1 MEKYSIHGVEK
12 GELVVDN
19 ENMAL
24 VLDLMPVGI
33 RIVDVDSGKLVYANR
48 ASMDIFGCEDFDRD
62 VAGRSAFDFMP
73 EIQPN
78 GRKTMDMANEFFS
91 AEKVCMDFECFKLH
105 GERFFARITSS
116 NIVYMGKLSSL
127 AIIEDITEEKF
138 TEMKREEYR
147 EHLERE
153 VKQRTAELTLARE
166 KAEDADRQK
175 STFLA
180 NMSHEIR
187 TPLNGILGIIQFL
200 DDDSL
205 SSEQRSECI
214 NVIKAG
220 GEQLSRIIEDIVD
233 ISKIESGLMTVQ
245 PVSVQLNELMNGMHD
260 FLKSI
265 IHTNSKEQV
274 TPILDSSEFLAD
286 SAVFV
291 DPVRL
296 RQVIINLLGNAVK
309 FTEKGFI
316 RFGYRQIAP
325 HTLEFFVED
334 TGIGIAASEHENIFK
349 RFQQAESGN
358 GRHYGGSGLGLTI
371 SHSLVQ
377 LMGGDIRVESTEGQ
391 GALFIFTIS
400 V

>member
-1 MEKYSIHGVEK
+1 MEKYSMHGVEK
-12 GELVVDN
+12 DRLVADN
-19 ENMAL
+19 ENVAHM
-24 VLDLMPVGI
+24 LDLMPVGI
-33 RIVDVDSGKLVYANR
+33 RIVDIDSGELVYANK
-48 ASMDIFGCEDFDRD
+48 ASMDIFGCEDFERD

-78 GRKTMDMANEFFS
+78 GRKTVDMANEFFT
-91 AEKVCMDFECFKLH
+91 AEKVCMDFECFKLR
-105 GERFFARITSS
+105 GERFFARITSA
-116 NIVYMGKLSSL
+116 NIVYRGKISSI
-127 AIIEDITEEKF
+127 AIIEDITEQKF
-138 TEMKREEYR
+138 AEMKREEYR
-147 EHLERE
+147 EHLELE
-153 VKQRTAELTLARE
+153 VRQRTAELTLARE
-166 KAEDADRQK
+166 KAEEADRLK
-175 STFLA
+175 SAFLA

-205 SSEQRSECI
+205 SSAQRSECI
-214 NVIKAG
+214 GIIKAG
-220 GEQLSRIIEDIVD
+220 GEQLARIIEDIVD

-245 PVSVQLNELMNGMHD
+245 PVCVQLNELVNGMYD

-265 IHTNSKEQV
+265 IKTNGKEQV
-274 TPILDSSEFLAD
+274 IPVLDDSGFLAD

-334 TGIGIAASEHENIFK
+334 SGIGIASSQREIIFE
-349 RFQQAESGN
+349 RFRQAESGN
-358 GRHYGGSGLGLTI
+358 SRNYGGSGLGLTI
-371 SHSLVQ
+371 SRSLVH
-377 LMGGDIRVESTEGQ
+377 LMGGEMRVESTEGK
-391 GALFIFTIS
+391 GSLFLFTIPF
-400 V
+400 